1 MLITNIQQLVNVRYS
16 HSRLR
21 GQELAHLPIL
31 NQAYLRIEQGKIAD
45 FGSMQDLKG
54 EKGDLDATGR
64 ILLPTWCDSHTHTV
78 FPASRE
84 EEFLDKL
91 RGLSYAEIAAKG
103 GGILNSAAKLATTPE
118 DELFHGATQRIQ
130 QMIRL
135 GTGALEIKSGY
146 GLSTAAELKM
156 LRVIQQLKAWAPIPI
171 KATFLG
177 AHALPLNFKN
187 DKEAYL
193 REVMDVMLPQI
204 AEEGLADYIDV
215 FCETGF
221 FSEAD
226 SLRILQAGRRYGLKG
241 KIHANQLN
249 LSRGV
254 QAGYAGRALSVDHLE
269 SVSEEEISILGKA
282 DAPMATLLPTA
293 AYFLRMGFPPAR
305 KLLEAGASL
314 VLASDFNPGSSP
326 SGNMNTVVSMACIQM
341 RMLPEE
347 AINAATLNA
356 AYAMEVEE
364 EVGSITVGKRANLLL
379 TKPVP
384 SLAYLPYSFGENCID
399 KVFINGTP
407 SDDLF

>member
-103 GGILNSAAKLATTPE
+103 GGILNSAAKLATIPE

-249 LSRGV
+249 LSGGV

-269 SVSEEEISILGKA
+269 TVSEEEISILGKA